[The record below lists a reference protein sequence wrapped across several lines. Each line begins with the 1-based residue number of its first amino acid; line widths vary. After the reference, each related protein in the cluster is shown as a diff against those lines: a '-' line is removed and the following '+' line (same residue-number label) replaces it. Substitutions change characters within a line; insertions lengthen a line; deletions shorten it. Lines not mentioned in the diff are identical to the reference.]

1 MENIGL
7 DLNKAASILLD
18 GGVVAFPTETVM
30 GMGVVFDNF
39 NAYKHLNEL
48 KGRPEDKPYTMMLG
62 SVEEIEKY
70 AYIDDDAKKI
80 INAFMPGPITVL
92 LKARENVP
100 SYVTH
105 ATNIVGIRVP
115 DFDIVNK
122 LLKIVKKPLLSP
134 SANPSGMPP
143 ALDPKKV
150 TVYFDKSLEY
160 IIDYSSKGELP
171 STIVDL
177 TKDIPIIIREGS
189 IKKELIFDTLKE
201 NKVWKLLLDVT
212 MVDLN

>member
-30 GMGVVFDNF
+30 GLGVVFDSYE
-39 NAYKHLNEL
+39 AYKHLNEL

-62 SVEEIEKY
+62 DIKDIEKY
-70 AYIDDDAKKI
+70 AYINSDAKKI
-80 INAFMPGPITVL
+80 IDTYMPGPITIL

-100 SYVTH
+100 NYVTH
-105 ATNIVGIRVP
+105 GTNIIGIRVP
-115 DFDIVNK
+115 DFDILNK
-122 LLKIVKKPLLSP
+122 LLKIVKKPLLAP

-143 ALDPKKV
+143 ALDPEKV
-150 TVYFDKSLEY
+150 NIYFNKTLEY
-160 IIDYSSKGELP
+160 IIDYNSKGELP

-177 TKDIPIIIREGS
+177 SKDKPIILREGN
-189 IKKELIFDTLKE
+189 IKKELIFNTLKE
-201 NKVWKLLLDVT
+201 NKV
-212 MVDLN
+212 

>member
-30 GMGVVFDNF
+30 GLGVVFDNYE
-39 NAYKHLNEL
+39 AYKHLNEL

-62 SVEEIEKY
+62 DIKDIEKY
-70 AYIDDDAKKI
+70 AYINSDAKKI
-80 INAFMPGPITVL
+80 IDTYMPGPITIL
-92 LKARENVP
+92 LKAKENVP
-100 SYVTH
+100 NYVTH
-105 ATNIVGIRVP
+105 GTNIIGIRVP
-115 DFDIVNK
+115 DFDILNK
-122 LLKIVKKPLLSP
+122 LLKIVKKPLLAP

-150 TVYFDKSLEY
+150 SIYFNKTLEY
-160 IIDYSSKGELP
+160 IIDYNSKGELP

-177 TKDIPIIIREGS
+177 SKDKPIILREGN
-189 IKKELIFDTLKE
+189 IKKELIFNTLKE
-201 NKVWKLLLDVT
+201 NKV
-212 MVDLN
+212 

>member
-30 GMGVVFDNF
+30 GLGVVFDNYE
-39 NAYKHLNEL
+39 AYKHLNEL

-62 SVEEIEKY
+62 DIKDIEKY
-70 AYIDDDAKKI
+70 AYINSDAKKI
-80 INAFMPGPITVL
+80 IDTYMPGPITIL
-92 LKARENVP
+92 LKAKENVP
-100 SYVTH
+100 NYVTH
-105 ATNIVGIRVP
+105 GTNIIGIRVP
-115 DFDIVNK
+115 DFDILNK
-122 LLKIVKKPLLSP
+122 LLKIVKKPLLAP

-150 TVYFDKSLEY
+150 SIYFNKTLEY
-160 IIDYSSKGELP
+160 IIDYNSKGELP

-177 TKDIPIIIREGS
+177 SKDKAIILREGN
-189 IKKELIFDTLKE
+189 IKKELIFNTLKE
-201 NKVWKLLLDVT
+201 NKV
-212 MVDLN
+212 

>member
-30 GMGVVFDNF
+30 GLGVVFDNYE
-39 NAYKHLNEL
+39 AYKHLNEL

-62 SVEEIEKY
+62 DIKDIEKY
-70 AYIDDDAKKI
+70 AYINSDAKKI
-80 INAFMPGPITVL
+80 IDTYMPGPITIL
-92 LKARENVP
+92 LKAKENVP
-100 SYVTH
+100 NYVTH
-105 ATNIVGIRVP
+105 GTNIIGIRVP
-115 DFDIVNK
+115 DFDILNK
-122 LLKIVKKPLLSP
+122 LLKIVKKPLLAP

-150 TVYFDKSLEY
+150 SIYFNKTLEY
-160 IIDYSSKGELP
+160 IIDYNSKGELP

-177 TKDIPIIIREGS
+177 SKDKAIILREGN
-189 IKKELIFDTLKE
+189 IKKELIFNTLKE
-201 NKVWKLLLDVT
+201 NKVWKLL
-212 MVDLN
+212 